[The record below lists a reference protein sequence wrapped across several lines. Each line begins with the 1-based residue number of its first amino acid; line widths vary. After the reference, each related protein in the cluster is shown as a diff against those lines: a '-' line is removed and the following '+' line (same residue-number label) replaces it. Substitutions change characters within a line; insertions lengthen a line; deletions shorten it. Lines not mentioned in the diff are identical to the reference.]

1 MTEKTV
7 DSPSLTSQPVA
18 KPASGARGMVL
29 TLLMTTALLAA
40 LAAVIYVFGWPWLN
54 DQWQRL
60 AQIEQQVADIS
71 LQEQQ
76 AVDRQ
81 GQLLERVEN
90 DVQNAIAAGR
100 QEWERKLTTS
110 ETRQRVTY
118 AASERQLADRM
129 GRLEG
134 QVDRLF
140 EVDRRAWLGQEAI
153 FLIRLAAQRL
163 LIARD
168 VAAAIN
174 LLTQADALL
183 RDTGEPKLEGV
194 RADIARDRAALA
206 ALPKVDQVGLYARLS
221 GLIDQ
226 ADQLQLA
233 YDIPIVN
240 EEVEPVPSDWWDRA
254 TTGWRAALVSL
265 SDHLVVRRR
274 SDDIAQLMTPEWA
287 SLARQNMRML
297 LEQAQIA
304 MLSANQ
310 SLFETALQR
319 AGRFTELFT
328 DQDPDRVAS
337 MMADIEAMAGEN
349 IAPNLPD
356 LAPTRSR
363 LESTIAR
370 LAEPT
375 GSQ

>member
-7 DSPSLTSQPVA
+7 DSTTPISEPAA
-18 KPASGARGMVL
+18 KTASGGRGVVGA
-29 TLLMTTALLAA
+29 LLMTTVLLAA
-40 LAAVIYVFGWPWLN
+40 LAAMVYVYAWPWLT

-60 AQIEQQVADIS
+60 AQIEQQLVDVS

-76 AVDRQ
+76 IADRQ
-81 GQLLERVEN
+81 GQLLERIED
-90 DVQNAIAAGR
+90 DVQTAVAVGR

-110 ETRQRVTY
+110 ETRQRVEQ
-118 AASERQLADRM
+118 AASARQFADRM
-129 GRLEG
+129 GRLES
-134 QVDRLF
+134 QVDRLL

-183 RDTGEPKLEGV
+183 RETGEPTLEGV

-221 GLIDQ
+221 ALIDQ

-233 YDIPIVN
+233 YEIPMAS
-240 EEVEPVPSDWWDRA
+240 EVTDPVVSGWWDRA
-254 TTGWRAALVSL
+254 AAGWRAALTTL
-265 SDHLVVRRR
+265 SDHLVIRRR
-274 SDDIAQLMTPEWA
+274 SDEIAQLMTPEWA

-310 SLFETALQR
+310 SLFDTALQR
-319 AGRFTELFT
+319 AARFAELFA

-337 MMADIEAMAGEN
+337 IMADIQAMATEN
-349 IAPNLPD
+349 IAPELPD

-363 LESTIAR
+363 LETAIAR
-370 LAEPT
+370 LAGPT
-375 GSQ
+375 ESP

>member
-7 DSPSLTSQPVA
+7 DSPTPISEPAA
-18 KPASGARGMVL
+18 KIASGGRGVVGA
-29 TLLMTTALLAA
+29 LLMTTLLLAV
-40 LAAVIYVFGWPWLN
+40 LATVVYLYAWPWLT

-60 AQIEQQVADIS
+60 AQIEQQLVDVS

-76 AVDRQ
+76 IADRQ
-81 GQLLERVEN
+81 GQLLERIED
-90 DVQNAIAAGR
+90 DVQTAVAAGR

-110 ETRQRVTY
+110 ETRQRVEQ
-118 AASERQLADRM
+118 AASARQFADRM
-129 GRLEG
+129 GRLES
-134 QVDRLF
+134 QVDRLL

-183 RDTGEPKLEGV
+183 RETGEPTLEGV

-221 GLIDQ
+221 ALIDQ

-233 YDIPIVN
+233 YEIPMAS
-240 EEVEPVPSDWWDRA
+240 EVADPVVSGWWGRA
-254 TTGWRAALVSL
+254 AAGWRAALTTL
-265 SDHLVVRRR
+265 SDHLVIRRR
-274 SDDIAQLMTPEWA
+274 SDEIAQLMTPEWA

-310 SLFETALQR
+310 PLFETALQR
-319 AGRFTELFT
+319 AARFAELFA

-337 MMADIEAMAGEN
+337 IMADIQVMASEN
-349 IAPNLPD
+349 IAPELPD

-363 LESTIAR
+363 LETAIAR
-370 LAEPT
+370 LAGPT
-375 GSQ
+375 GPQ

>member
-7 DSPSLTSQPVA
+7 DPPTPTLPPAVKTS
-18 KPASGARGMVL
+18 SGVGRAVSA
-29 TLLMTTALLAA
+29 LLIIAVLLAA
-40 LAAVIYVFGWPWLN
+40 LGAAFYQFGWPWIS

-60 AQIEQQVADIS
+60 AEIEQQVADVS
-71 LQEQQ
+71 RQKQQ
-76 AVDRQ
+76 AADRQ
-81 GQLLERVEN
+81 DELVEMIEG
-90 DVQNAIAAGR
+90 DVQTALAAGR
-100 QEWERKLTTS
+100 QDWERKLTTS
-110 ETRQRVTY
+110 ETRQRVEQATS
-118 AASERQLADRM
+118 ARQLADRM

-134 QVDRLF
+134 QVDRLL

-168 VAAAIN
+168 VEAAMN

-183 RDTGEPKLEGV
+183 RDTGEPTLEGV

-226 ADQLQLA
+226 ADKLQLA
-233 YDIPIVN
+233 YEIPTTRD
-240 EEVEPVPSDWWDRA
+240 EEGPSPSGWWDRA
-254 TTGWRAALVSL
+254 TAGWRAALATL
-265 SDHLVVRRR
+265 SDHLVIRRR
-274 SDDIAQLMTPEWA
+274 SDEITQLMTPEWA

-310 SLFETALQR
+310 PLFETALQR
-319 AGRFTELFT
+319 AARFVALFA

-337 MMADIEAMAGEN
+337 MMADMQAMGGED
-349 IAPNLPD
+349 IAPQLPD

-363 LESTIAR
+363 LEAAIGR
-370 LAEPT
+370 LAGPT

>member
-1 MTEKTV
+1 MTEKPV
-7 DSPSLTSQPVA
+7 DSPTLTPQPSA
-18 KPASGARGMVL
+18 KTASGASGGLV
-29 TLLMTTALLAA
+29 TLLITAMLLAA
-40 LAAVIYVFGWPWLN
+40 LGAVMYVFGWPWLN

-60 AQIEQQVADIS
+60 ARIEQEVADIS

-76 AVDRQ
+76 AADRQ
-81 GQLLERVEN
+81 GQLLERIEG
-90 DVQNAIAAGR
+90 DVQTAMAAGR

-110 ETRQRVTY
+110 ETRQRVEH
-118 AASERQLADRM
+118 AASERQFADRM

-134 QVDRLF
+134 QIDRLL

-183 RDTGEPKLEGV
+183 RDTGEPTLEGV

-233 YDIPIVN
+233 YEIPMAG
-240 EEVEPVPSDWWDRA
+240 EEAEPVLPDWWDRA
-254 TTGWRAALVSL
+254 AAGWRAALATL
-265 SDHLVVRRR
+265 SDHLVIRRR

-319 AGRFTELFT
+319 AARFTELFA
-328 DQDPDRVAS
+328 DQDPNRVAS
-337 MMADIEAMAGEN
+337 MMADIQAMAGEN
-349 IAPNLPD
+349 IAPALPD
-356 LAPTRSR
+356 LAPTRGR
-363 LESTIAR
+363 LETAIAR
-370 LAEPT
+370 LAGPT

>member
-7 DSPSLTSQPVA
+7 DSPTPISEPAA
-18 KPASGARGMVL
+18 KIASGGRGVVGA
-29 TLLMTTALLAA
+29 LLMTTLLLAV
-40 LAAVIYVFGWPWLN
+40 LATVVYLYAWPWLT

-60 AQIEQQVADIS
+60 AQIEQQLVDVS

-76 AVDRQ
+76 IADRQ
-81 GQLLERVEN
+81 GQLLERIED
-90 DVQNAIAAGR
+90 DVQTAVAAGR

-110 ETRQRVTY
+110 ETRQRVEQ
-118 AASERQLADRM
+118 AASARQFADRM
-129 GRLEG
+129 GRLES
-134 QVDRLF
+134 QVDRLL

-183 RDTGEPKLEGV
+183 RETGEPTLEGV

-221 GLIDQ
+221 ALIDQ

-233 YDIPIVN
+233 YEIPMAS
-240 EEVEPVPSDWWDRA
+240 EVTDPVVSGWWDRA
-254 TTGWRAALVSL
+254 AAGWRAALTTL
-265 SDHLVVRRR
+265 SDHLVIRRR
-274 SDDIAQLMTPEWA
+274 SDEIAQLMTPEWA

-310 SLFETALQR
+310 PLFETALQR
-319 AGRFTELFT
+319 AARFAELFA

-337 MMADIEAMAGEN
+337 IMADIQVMASEN
-349 IAPNLPD
+349 IAPELPD

-363 LESTIAR
+363 LETAIAR
-370 LAEPT
+370 LAGPT
-375 GSQ
+375 GPQ

>member
-7 DSPSLTSQPVA
+7 DSPALTPQPVA

-110 ETRQRVTY
+110 ETRQRVTH
-118 AASERQLADRM
+118 AASERQFADQM

-134 QVDRLF
+134 QVDRLL

-240 EEVEPVPSDWWDRA
+240 EEVEPVPSGWWDRA
-254 TTGWRAALVSL
+254 TAGWRAAVATL

-274 SDDIAQLMTPEWA
+274 SDEIAQLMTPEWA

-319 AGRFTELFT
+319 AARFAELFT

>member
-7 DSPSLTSQPVA
+7 DSPTPISEPAA
-18 KPASGARGMVL
+18 KIASGGRGVVGA
-29 TLLMTTALLAA
+29 LLMTTVLLAA
-40 LAAVIYVFGWPWLN
+40 LAAVVYVYAWPWLT

-60 AQIEQQVADIS
+60 AQIEQQLVDVS

-76 AVDRQ
+76 IADRQ
-81 GQLLERVEN
+81 GQLLERIED
-90 DVQNAIAAGR
+90 DVQTAVAAGR

-110 ETRQRVTY
+110 ETRQRVEQ
-118 AASERQLADRM
+118 AASARQFADRM
-129 GRLEG
+129 GRLES
-134 QVDRLF
+134 QVDRLL

-183 RDTGEPKLEGV
+183 RETGEPTLEGV

-221 GLIDQ
+221 ALIDQ
-226 ADQLQLA
+226 AEQLQLA
-233 YDIPIVN
+233 YEIPMAS
-240 EEVEPVPSDWWDRA
+240 EVADPVVSGWWGRA
-254 TTGWRAALVSL
+254 AAGWRAALTTL
-265 SDHLVVRRR
+265 SDHLVIRRR
-274 SDDIAQLMTPEWA
+274 SDEIAQLMTPEWA

-310 SLFETALQR
+310 PLFETALQR
-319 AGRFTELFT
+319 AARFAELFA

-337 MMADIEAMAGEN
+337 IMADIQVMASEN
-349 IAPNLPD
+349 IAPELPD
-356 LAPTRSR
+356 LTPTRSR
-363 LESTIAR
+363 LETAIAR
-370 LAEPT
+370 LAGPT
-375 GSQ
+375 GPQ

>member
-7 DSPSLTSQPVA
+7 DSPTPISEPAA
-18 KPASGARGMVL
+18 KIASGGRGVVGV
-29 TLLMTTALLAA
+29 LLMTTALLAA
-40 LAAVIYVFGWPWLN
+40 LAAVVYVYAWPWLT

-60 AQIEQQVADIS
+60 AQIEQQLVDVS

-76 AVDRQ
+76 IADRQ
-81 GQLLERVEN
+81 GQLLERIED
-90 DVQNAIAAGR
+90 DVQTAVAAGR

-110 ETRQRVTY
+110 ETRQRVEQ
-118 AASERQLADRM
+118 AASARQFADRM
-129 GRLEG
+129 GRLES
-134 QVDRLF
+134 QVDRLL

-183 RDTGEPKLEGV
+183 RETGEPTLEGV

-221 GLIDQ
+221 ALIDQ

-233 YDIPIVN
+233 YEIPMAS
-240 EEVEPVPSDWWDRA
+240 EVTDPVVSGWWDRA
-254 TTGWRAALVSL
+254 AAGWRAALTTL
-265 SDHLVVRRR
+265 SDHLVIRRR
-274 SDDIAQLMTPEWA
+274 SDEIAQLMTPEWA

-310 SLFETALQR
+310 PLFETALQR
-319 AGRFTELFT
+319 AARFAELFA

-337 MMADIEAMAGEN
+337 IMADIQVMASEN
-349 IAPNLPD
+349 IAPELPD

-363 LESTIAR
+363 LETAIAR
-370 LAEPT
+370 LAGPT
-375 GSQ
+375 GPQ

>member
-7 DSPSLTSQPVA
+7 DSPTPISEPAA
-18 KPASGARGMVL
+18 KIASGGRGVVGA
-29 TLLMTTALLAA
+29 LLMTTVLLAA
-40 LAAVIYVFGWPWLN
+40 LAAVVYVYAWPWLT

-60 AQIEQQVADIS
+60 AQIEQQLVDVS

-76 AVDRQ
+76 IADRQ
-81 GQLLERVEN
+81 GQLLERIED
-90 DVQNAIAAGR
+90 DVQTAVAAGR

-110 ETRQRVTY
+110 ETRQRVEQ
-118 AASERQLADRM
+118 AASARQFADRM
-129 GRLEG
+129 GRLES
-134 QVDRLF
+134 QVDRLL

-183 RDTGEPKLEGV
+183 RETGEPTLEGV

-221 GLIDQ
+221 ALIDQ

-233 YDIPIVN
+233 YEIPMAS
-240 EEVEPVPSDWWDRA
+240 EVTDPVVSGWWDRA
-254 TTGWRAALVSL
+254 AAGWRAALTTL
-265 SDHLVVRRR
+265 SDHLVIRRR
-274 SDDIAQLMTPEWA
+274 SDEIAQLMTPEWA

-310 SLFETALQR
+310 PLFETALQR
-319 AGRFTELFT
+319 AARFAELFA

-337 MMADIEAMAGEN
+337 IMADIQVMASEN
-349 IAPNLPD
+349 IAPELPD
-356 LAPTRSR
+356 LTPTRSR
-363 LESTIAR
+363 LETAIAR
-370 LAEPT
+370 LAGPT
-375 GSQ
+375 GPQ

>member
-7 DSPSLTSQPVA
+7 DSPTPTSDAKV
-18 KPASGARGMVL
+18 KPASGARGVVVALM
-29 TLLMTTALLAA
+29 MTTVLLAA
-40 LAAVIYVFGWPWLN
+40 LGAAIYVFGWPWLN

-60 AQIEQQVADIS
+60 AHIERQVADVS
-71 LQEQQ
+71 LQKQQ
-76 AVDRQ
+76 AADRQ
-81 GQLLERVEN
+81 GQLLETIE
-90 DVQNAIAAGR
+90 DDLQTAIAADR

-110 ETRQRVTY
+110 ETRQRVEQ
-118 AASERQLADRM
+118 AASARQIADRM
-129 GRLEG
+129 ARLEG
-134 QVDRLF
+134 QVDRLL

-183 RDTGEPKLEGV
+183 RDTGEPTLEGV

-226 ADQLQLA
+226 ADKLQLA
-233 YDIPIVN
+233 YDIPLASEAAVAS
-240 EEVEPVPSDWWDRA
+240 PSGWWDRA
-254 TTGWRAALVSL
+254 AAGWRAALATL
-265 SDHLVVRRR
+265 SNHLVIRRR

-310 SLFETALQR
+310 PLFETALQR
-319 AGRFTELFT
+319 AARFAALFA

-337 MMADIEAMAGEN
+337 MMADMEALSGEN
-349 IAPNLPD
+349 IAPQLPD

-363 LESTIAR
+363 LEAAIER
-370 LAEPT
+370 LAGST

>member
-7 DSPSLTSQPVA
+7 DSPTPISEPAA
-18 KPASGARGMVL
+18 KIASGGRGVVGA
-29 TLLMTTALLAA
+29 LLMTTLLLAA
-40 LAAVIYVFGWPWLN
+40 LAAVVYVYAWPWLT

-60 AQIEQQVADIS
+60 AQIEQQLVDVS

-76 AVDRQ
+76 IADRQ
-81 GQLLERVEN
+81 GQLLERIED
-90 DVQNAIAAGR
+90 DVQTAVAAGR

-110 ETRQRVTY
+110 ETRQRVEQ
-118 AASERQLADRM
+118 AASARQFADRM
-129 GRLEG
+129 GRLES
-134 QVDRLF
+134 QVDRLL

-183 RDTGEPKLEGV
+183 RETGEPTLEGV

-221 GLIDQ
+221 ALIDQ

-233 YDIPIVN
+233 YEIPMAS
-240 EEVEPVPSDWWDRA
+240 EVTDPVVSGWWDRA
-254 TTGWRAALVSL
+254 AAGWRAALTTL
-265 SDHLVVRRR
+265 SDHLVIRRR
-274 SDDIAQLMTPEWA
+274 SDEIAQLMTPEWA

-310 SLFETALQR
+310 PLFETALQR
-319 AGRFTELFT
+319 AARFAELFA

-337 MMADIEAMAGEN
+337 IMADIQVMASEN
-349 IAPNLPD
+349 IAPELPD
-356 LAPTRSR
+356 LTPTRSR
-363 LESTIAR
+363 LETAIAR
-370 LAEPT
+370 LAGPT
-375 GSQ
+375 GPQ

>member
-7 DSPSLTSQPVA
+7 DPPTPTLPSAVKTS
-18 KPASGARGMVL
+18 SGEGRAVSA
-29 TLLMTTALLAA
+29 LLIIAVLLAA
-40 LAAVIYVFGWPWLN
+40 LGGAFYQFGWPWIN

-60 AQIEQQVADIS
+60 AEIEQQVADVS
-71 LQEQQ
+71 RQKQQ
-76 AVDRQ
+76 AADRQ
-81 GQLLERVEN
+81 DELVEMIEG
-90 DVQNAIAAGR
+90 DVQTAMAAGR
-100 QEWERKLTTS
+100 QDWERKLTTS
-110 ETRQRVTY
+110 ETRQRVEQ
-118 AASERQLADRM
+118 AASARQLADRM

-134 QVDRLF
+134 QVDRLL

-168 VAAAIN
+168 VEAAMN

-183 RDTGEPKLEGV
+183 RDTGEPTLEGV

-226 ADQLQLA
+226 ANKLQLA
-233 YDIPIVN
+233 YEIPTTRD
-240 EEVEPVPSDWWDRA
+240 EEGPSPSGWWDHA
-254 TTGWRAALVSL
+254 TAGWRAALATL
-265 SDHLVVRRR
+265 SHHLVIRRR
-274 SDDIAQLMTPEWA
+274 SDEITQLMTPEWA

-310 SLFETALQR
+310 PLFETALQR
-319 AGRFTELFT
+319 AARFVALFG

-337 MMADIEAMAGEN
+337 MMADMQAMGGED
-349 IAPNLPD
+349 IAPQLPD

-363 LESTIAR
+363 LKAAIER
-370 LAEPT
+370 LAGPT

>member
-7 DSPSLTSQPVA
+7 DSPALTPQPVA

-134 QVDRLF
+134 QVDRLL

-194 RADIARDRAALA
+194 RADVARDRAALA

-226 ADQLQLA
+226 ADHLQLA

-254 TTGWRAALVSL
+254 TAGWRAALVSL

-274 SDDIAQLMTPEWA
+274 SDEIAQLMTPEWA

-319 AGRFTELFT
+319 AARFAELFT

>member
-1 MTEKTV
+1 MTEKTA
-7 DSPSLTSQPVA
+7 DSPALTPQPVA
-18 KPASGARGMVL
+18 KSASGARGIVL
-29 TLLMTTALLAA
+29 ALLMTTVLLAA

-60 AQIEQQVADIS
+60 AHIEQQVADIS

-76 AVDRQ
+76 AVNRQ
-81 GQLLERVEN
+81 GQLLERVEG
-90 DVQNAIAAGR
+90 DVQTAIAVGR

-110 ETRQRVTY
+110 ETRQRVEH
-118 AASERQLADRM
+118 AASERQFADRM

-134 QVDRLF
+134 QVDRLL

-183 RDTGEPKLEGV
+183 RDTGEPTLEGV

-233 YDIPIVN
+233 YDIPIVS
-240 EEVEPVPSDWWDRA
+240 EEAEPVPSDWW
-254 TTGWRAALVSL
+254 GRAAAGWPAALTTL
-265 SDHLVVRRR
+265 SDHLVIRRR

-310 SLFETALQR
+310 SLFETALER
-319 AGRFTELFT
+319 ATRFARLFT
-328 DQDPDRVAS
+328 DQDPDGTPCFCMEKTDGGRKHRA
-337 MMADIEAMAGEN
+337 
-349 IAPNLPD
+349 
-356 LAPTRSR
+356 
-363 LESTIAR
+363 
-370 LAEPT
+370 
-375 GSQ
+375 

>member
-1 MTEKTV
+1 
-7 DSPSLTSQPVA
+7 
-18 KPASGARGMVL
+18 MVL

-134 QVDRLF
+134 QVDRLL

-194 RADIARDRAALA
+194 RADVARDRAALA

-254 TTGWRAALVSL
+254 TAGWRAALVSL

-274 SDDIAQLMTPEWA
+274 SDEIAQLMTPEWA

-319 AGRFTELFT
+319 AARFAELFT

>member
-7 DSPSLTSQPVA
+7 DSPTPISEPAA
-18 KPASGARGMVL
+18 KIASGGRGVVGA
-29 TLLMTTALLAA
+29 LLMTTALLAA
-40 LAAVIYVFGWPWLN
+40 LAAVVYVYAWPWLT

-60 AQIEQQVADIS
+60 AQIEQQLVDVS

-76 AVDRQ
+76 IADRQ
-81 GQLLERVEN
+81 GQLLERIED
-90 DVQNAIAAGR
+90 DVQTAVAAGR

-110 ETRQRVTY
+110 ETRQRVEQ
-118 AASERQLADRM
+118 AASERQFADRM
-129 GRLEG
+129 GRLES
-134 QVDRLF
+134 QVDRLL

-183 RDTGEPKLEGV
+183 RETGEPTLEGV

-221 GLIDQ
+221 ALIDQ

-233 YDIPIVN
+233 YEIPMAS
-240 EEVEPVPSDWWDRA
+240 EVTDPVVSGWWDRA
-254 TTGWRAALVSL
+254 AAGWRAALTTL
-265 SDHLVVRRR
+265 SDHLVIRRR
-274 SDDIAQLMTPEWA
+274 SDEIAQLMTPEWA

-310 SLFETALQR
+310 PLFETALQR
-319 AGRFTELFT
+319 AARFAELFA

-337 MMADIEAMAGEN
+337 IMADIQVMASEN
-349 IAPNLPD
+349 IAPELPD

-363 LESTIAR
+363 LETAIAR
-370 LAEPT
+370 LAGPT
-375 GSQ
+375 GPQ

>member
-7 DSPSLTSQPVA
+7 DPPTPIPQPAA
-18 KPASGARGMVL
+18 KTASGGRGVVGAL
-29 TLLMTTALLAA
+29 LVTTLLLAV
-40 LAAVIYVFGWPWLN
+40 LAAVVYVFAWPWLT

-60 AQIEQQVADIS
+60 AQIEQQLVDVS

-76 AVDRQ
+76 AADRQ
-81 GQLLERVEN
+81 GQLLERIED
-90 DVQNAIAAGR
+90 DVQTAVAAGR

-110 ETRQRVTY
+110 ETRQRVEQ
-118 AASERQLADRM
+118 AASSRQFADRM
-129 GRLEG
+129 GRLES
-134 QVDRLF
+134 QVDRLL

-183 RDTGEPKLEGV
+183 RETGEPTLEGV

-206 ALPKVDQVGLYARLS
+206 SLPKVDQVGLYARLS
-221 GLIDQ
+221 ALIDQ

-233 YDIPIVN
+233 YEIPMAS
-240 EEVEPVPSDWWDRA
+240 EVADPVVSGWWDRA
-254 TTGWRAALVSL
+254 AAGWRAALTTL
-265 SDHLVVRRR
+265 SDHLVIRRR
-274 SDDIAQLMTPEWA
+274 SDEIAQLMTPEWA

-310 SLFETALQR
+310 SLFDTALQR
-319 AGRFTELFT
+319 AARFAELFA

-337 MMADIEAMAGEN
+337 IMADIQAMATEN
-349 IAPNLPD
+349 IAPELPD

-363 LESTIAR
+363 LETAIAR
-370 LAEPT
+370 LAGPT
-375 GSQ
+375 GSP

>member
-1 MTEKTV
+1 MTEKPV
-7 DSPSLTSQPVA
+7 DSPALTPPPA
-18 KPASGARGMVL
+18 TKTASGAGRGLVA
-29 TLLMTTALLAA
+29 LLMTTVLLVALV
-40 LAAVIYVFGWPWLN
+40 AVSYVFGWPWL
-54 DQWQRL
+54 DHQWQRL
-60 AQIEQQVADIS
+60 ARIEQQLADIP

-76 AVDRQ
+76 AADRQ
-81 GQLLERVEN
+81 GQLLERIED
-90 DVQNAIAAGR
+90 DVQTAISAGR

-110 ETRQRVTY
+110 ETRQRVEH
-118 AASERQLADRM
+118 AASERQFADRM

-134 QVDRLF
+134 QVDRLL

-183 RDTGEPKLEGV
+183 RDTGEPTLEGV

-221 GLIDQ
+221 ALIDQ
-226 ADQLQLA
+226 ADQLQLSSEILRA
-233 YDIPIVN
+233 G
-240 EEVEPVPSDWWDRA
+240 EEAEPVLSGWWDRA
-254 TTGWRAALVSL
+254 AAGWRAALARL
-265 SDHLVVRRR
+265 SDHLVIRRR

-310 SLFETALQR
+310 SLFDTALQR
-319 AGRFTELFT
+319 AARFAELFA

-337 MMADIEAMAGEN
+337 MMADIHAMAGEN
-349 IAPNLPD
+349 IAPELPD

-363 LESTIAR
+363 LETAIAR
-370 LAEPT
+370 LAGPT

>member
-1 MTEKTV
+1 
-7 DSPSLTSQPVA
+7 
-18 KPASGARGMVL
+18 MVL

-110 ETRQRVTY
+110 ETRQRVTH
-118 AASERQLADRM
+118 AASERQFADRM

-134 QVDRLF
+134 QVDRLL

-240 EEVEPVPSDWWDRA
+240 EEVEPVPSGWWDRA
-254 TTGWRAALVSL
+254 TAGWRAALATL

-274 SDDIAQLMTPEWA
+274 SDEIAQLMTPEWA

-319 AGRFTELFT
+319 AARFAELFT

>member
-7 DSPSLTSQPVA
+7 DSPALTPQPVA

-134 QVDRLF
+134 QVDRLL

-194 RADIARDRAALA
+194 RADVARDRAALA

-274 SDDIAQLMTPEWA
+274 SDEIAQLMTPEWA

-319 AGRFTELFT
+319 AARFAELFT

-363 LESTIAR
+363 LETAIAR

-375 GSQ
+375 GFQ

>member
-7 DSPSLTSQPVA
+7 DSPTPISEPAA
-18 KPASGARGMVL
+18 KIASGGRGVVGA
-29 TLLMTTALLAA
+29 LLMTTLLLAV
-40 LAAVIYVFGWPWLN
+40 LATVVYLYAWPWLT

-60 AQIEQQVADIS
+60 AQIEQQLVDVS

-76 AVDRQ
+76 IADRQ
-81 GQLLERVEN
+81 GQLLERIED
-90 DVQNAIAAGR
+90 DVQTAVAAGR

-110 ETRQRVTY
+110 ETRQRVEQ
-118 AASERQLADRM
+118 AASARQFADRM
-129 GRLEG
+129 GRLES
-134 QVDRLF
+134 QVDRLL

-183 RDTGEPKLEGV
+183 REAGEPTLEGV

-221 GLIDQ
+221 ALIDQ

-233 YDIPIVN
+233 YEIPMAS
-240 EEVEPVPSDWWDRA
+240 EVTDPVVSGWWDRA
-254 TTGWRAALVSL
+254 AAGWRAALTTL
-265 SDHLVVRRR
+265 SDHLVIRRR
-274 SDDIAQLMTPEWA
+274 SDEIAQLMTPEWA

-310 SLFETALQR
+310 PLFETALQR
-319 AGRFTELFT
+319 AARFAELFA

-337 MMADIEAMAGEN
+337 IMADIQVMASEN
-349 IAPNLPD
+349 IAPELPD

-363 LESTIAR
+363 LETAIAR
-370 LAEPT
+370 LAGPT
-375 GSQ
+375 GPQ

>member
-7 DSPSLTSQPVA
+7 DSPTPISEPAA
-18 KPASGARGMVL
+18 KIASGGRGVVGA
-29 TLLMTTALLAA
+29 LLMTTALLAA
-40 LAAVIYVFGWPWLN
+40 LAAVVYVYAWPWLT

-60 AQIEQQVADIS
+60 AQIEQQLVDVS

-76 AVDRQ
+76 IADRQ
-81 GQLLERVEN
+81 GQLLERIED
-90 DVQNAIAAGR
+90 DVQTAVAAGR

-110 ETRQRVTY
+110 ETRQRVEQ
-118 AASERQLADRM
+118 AASARQFADRM
-129 GRLEG
+129 GRLES
-134 QVDRLF
+134 QVDRLL

-183 RDTGEPKLEGV
+183 RETGEPTLEGV

-221 GLIDQ
+221 ALIDQ

-233 YDIPIVN
+233 YEIPMAS
-240 EEVEPVPSDWWDRA
+240 EVTDPVVSGWWDRA
-254 TTGWRAALVSL
+254 AAGWRAALTTL
-265 SDHLVVRRR
+265 SDHLVIRRR
-274 SDDIAQLMTPEWA
+274 SDEIAQLMTPEWA

-310 SLFETALQR
+310 PLFETALQR
-319 AGRFTELFT
+319 AARFAELFA

-337 MMADIEAMAGEN
+337 IMADIQVMASEN
-349 IAPNLPD
+349 IAPELPD

-363 LESTIAR
+363 LETAIAR
-370 LAEPT
+370 LAGPT
-375 GSQ
+375 GPQ

>member
-7 DSPSLTSQPVA
+7 DSPTPISEPAA
-18 KPASGARGMVL
+18 KIASGGRGVVGA
-29 TLLMTTALLAA
+29 LLMTTLLLAV
-40 LAAVIYVFGWPWLN
+40 LATVVYLYAWPWLT

-60 AQIEQQVADIS
+60 AQIEQQLVDVS

-76 AVDRQ
+76 IADRQ
-81 GQLLERVEN
+81 GQLLERIED
-90 DVQNAIAAGR
+90 DVQTAVAAGR

-110 ETRQRVTY
+110 ETRQRVEQ
-118 AASERQLADRM
+118 AASARQFADRM
-129 GRLEG
+129 GRLES
-134 QVDRLF
+134 QVDRLL

-183 RDTGEPKLEGV
+183 RETGEPTLEGV

-221 GLIDQ
+221 ALIDQ

-233 YDIPIVN
+233 YEIPMAS
-240 EEVEPVPSDWWDRA
+240 EVTDPVVSGWWDRA
-254 TTGWRAALVSL
+254 AAGWRAALTTL
-265 SDHLVVRRR
+265 SDHLVIRRR

-310 SLFETALQR
+310 PLFETALQR
-319 AGRFTELFT
+319 AARFAELFA

-337 MMADIEAMAGEN
+337 IMADIQVMASEN
-349 IAPNLPD
+349 IAPELPD
-356 LAPTRSR
+356 LTPTRSR
-363 LESTIAR
+363 LETAIAR
-370 LAEPT
+370 LAGPT
-375 GSQ
+375 GPQ

>member
-7 DSPSLTSQPVA
+7 DSPTPISEPAA
-18 KPASGARGMVL
+18 KIASGGRGVVGA
-29 TLLMTTALLAA
+29 LLMTTALLAA
-40 LAAVIYVFGWPWLN
+40 LAAVVYVYAWPWLT

-60 AQIEQQVADIS
+60 AQIEQQLVDVS

-76 AVDRQ
+76 IADRQ
-81 GQLLERVEN
+81 GQLLERIED
-90 DVQNAIAAGR
+90 DVQTAVAAGR

-110 ETRQRVTY
+110 ETRQRVEQ
-118 AASERQLADRM
+118 AASARQFADRM
-129 GRLEG
+129 GRLES
-134 QVDRLF
+134 QVDRLL

-183 RDTGEPKLEGV
+183 RETGEPTLEGV

-221 GLIDQ
+221 ALIDQ
-226 ADQLQLA
+226 AEQLQLA
-233 YDIPIVN
+233 YEIPMAS
-240 EEVEPVPSDWWDRA
+240 EVADPVVSGWWDRA
-254 TTGWRAALVSL
+254 AAGWRAALTTL
-265 SDHLVVRRR
+265 SDHLVIRRR
-274 SDDIAQLMTPEWA
+274 SDEIAQLMTPEWA

-310 SLFETALQR
+310 PLFETALQR
-319 AGRFTELFT
+319 AARFAELFA

-337 MMADIEAMAGEN
+337 IMADIQVMASEN
-349 IAPNLPD
+349 IAPELPD

-363 LESTIAR
+363 LETAIAR
-370 LAEPT
+370 LAGPT
-375 GSQ
+375 GPQ

>member
-7 DSPSLTSQPVA
+7 DSPALTPQPVA

-134 QVDRLF
+134 QVDRLL

-194 RADIARDRAALA
+194 RADVARDRAALA

-226 ADQLQLA
+226 ADHLQLA

-254 TTGWRAALVSL
+254 TAGWRAALVSL

-274 SDDIAQLMTPEWA
+274 SDEIAQLMTPEWA

-319 AGRFTELFT
+319 AARFAELFT
-328 DQDPDRVAS
+328 DQNPDRVAS

>member
-7 DSPSLTSQPVA
+7 ETPAPIPQSEA
-18 KPASGARGMVL
+18 KIASGARGVVGA
-29 TLLMTTALLAA
+29 LLMTTVLLGALV
-40 LAAVIYVFGWPWLN
+40 AAVYVYAWPWLT

-60 AQIEQQVADIS
+60 AQIEQQLVDVS

-76 AVDRQ
+76 IADRQ
-81 GQLLERVEN
+81 GQLLERIED
-90 DVQNAIAAGR
+90 DVQTAVAAGR

-110 ETRQRVTY
+110 ETRQRVEQA
-118 AASERQLADRM
+118 AASRQFADRM
-129 GRLEG
+129 GRLES
-134 QVDRLF
+134 QVDRLL

-183 RDTGEPKLEGV
+183 RETGEPTLEGA

-221 GLIDQ
+221 ALIDQ

-233 YDIPIVN
+233 YEIPMAS
-240 EEVEPVPSDWWDRA
+240 EEADPVVSGWWDRA
-254 TTGWRAALVSL
+254 AAGWRAALTTL
-265 SDHLVVRRR
+265 SDHLVIRRR
-274 SDDIAQLMTPEWA
+274 SDEIAQLMTPEWA

-310 SLFETALQR
+310 SLFDTALQR
-319 AGRFTELFT
+319 AARFAELFA

-337 MMADIEAMAGEN
+337 MMADIRAMASEN
-349 IAPNLPD
+349 IAPELPD

-363 LESTIAR
+363 LETAIAR

-375 GSQ
+375 GFQ

>member
-7 DSPSLTSQPVA
+7 DSPTPISEPAA
-18 KPASGARGMVL
+18 KIASGGRGVVGA
-29 TLLMTTALLAA
+29 LLMTTVLLAA
-40 LAAVIYVFGWPWLN
+40 LAAVVYVYAWPWLT

-60 AQIEQQVADIS
+60 AQIEQQLVDVS

-76 AVDRQ
+76 IADRQ
-81 GQLLERVEN
+81 GQLLERIED
-90 DVQNAIAAGR
+90 DVQTAVAAGR

-110 ETRQRVTY
+110 ETRQRVEQ
-118 AASERQLADRM
+118 AASARQFADRM
-129 GRLEG
+129 GRLES
-134 QVDRLF
+134 QVDRLL

-183 RDTGEPKLEGV
+183 RETGEPTLEGV

-221 GLIDQ
+221 ALIDQ

-233 YDIPIVN
+233 YEIPMAS
-240 EEVEPVPSDWWDRA
+240 EVTDPVVSGWWDRA
-254 TTGWRAALVSL
+254 AAGWRAALTTL
-265 SDHLVVRRR
+265 SDHLVIRRR
-274 SDDIAQLMTPEWA
+274 SDEIAQLMTPEWA

-310 SLFETALQR
+310 PLFETALQR
-319 AGRFTELFT
+319 AARFAELFA

-337 MMADIEAMAGEN
+337 IMADIQVMASEN
-349 IAPNLPD
+349 IAPELPD

-363 LESTIAR
+363 LETAIAR
-370 LAEPT
+370 LAGPT
-375 GSQ
+375 GPQ

>member
-7 DSPSLTSQPVA
+7 DSPALTPQPVA

-110 ETRQRVTY
+110 ETRQRVTH
-118 AASERQLADRM
+118 AASERQFADRM

-134 QVDRLF
+134 QVDRLL

-194 RADIARDRAALA
+194 RADVARDRAALA

-240 EEVEPVPSDWWDRA
+240 EEVEPVPSGWWDRA
-254 TTGWRAALVSL
+254 TAGWRAAVATL

-274 SDDIAQLMTPEWA
+274 SDEIAQLMTPEWA

-319 AGRFTELFT
+319 AARFAELFT

>member
-7 DSPSLTSQPVA
+7 DSPTPISEPAA
-18 KPASGARGMVL
+18 KIASGGRGVVGA
-29 TLLMTTALLAA
+29 LLMTTVLLAA
-40 LAAVIYVFGWPWLN
+40 LAAMVYVYAWPWLT

-60 AQIEQQVADIS
+60 AQIEQQLVDVS

-76 AVDRQ
+76 IADRQ
-81 GQLLERVEN
+81 GQLLERIED
-90 DVQNAIAAGR
+90 DVQTAVAAGR

-110 ETRQRVTY
+110 ETRQRVEQ
-118 AASERQLADRM
+118 AASARQFADRM
-129 GRLEG
+129 GRLES
-134 QVDRLF
+134 QVDRLL

-183 RDTGEPKLEGV
+183 RETGEPTLEGV

-221 GLIDQ
+221 ALIDQ

-233 YDIPIVN
+233 YEIPMAS
-240 EEVEPVPSDWWDRA
+240 EVTDPVVSGWWDRA
-254 TTGWRAALVSL
+254 AAGWRAALTTL
-265 SDHLVVRRR
+265 SDHLVIRRR
-274 SDDIAQLMTPEWA
+274 SDEIAQLMTPEWA

-310 SLFETALQR
+310 SLFDTALQR
-319 AGRFTELFT
+319 AARFAELFA

-337 MMADIEAMAGEN
+337 IMADIQAMATEN
-349 IAPNLPD
+349 IAPELPD

-363 LESTIAR
+363 LETAIAR
-370 LAEPT
+370 LAGPT
-375 GSQ
+375 GSP